1 MVAQIDVESL
11 KAKLASGSIK
21 VLDIRHVE
29 DYNACHIEPSQHVD
43 NANLANFINSADK
56 QQAYAV
62 CCYHGISSQAAVTYL
77 KESGFT
83 DVASVSGGYA
93 AYAQS
98 LKN

>member
-1 MVAQIDVESL
+1 MVAQIDIESL
-11 KAKLASGSIK
+11 KAKLASGDIK
-21 VLDIRHVE
+21 VLDIRNLD
-29 DYNACHIEPSQHVD
+29 DYQASHIEPSQHLD
-43 NANLANFINSADK
+43 NANLQDFINSADK

-77 KESGFT
+77 MESGFT
-83 DVASVSGGYA
+83 DVASVSGGYT